1 MTWSYIAGID
11 IGNSSTE
18 VALATLNEAGALTIT
33 HSALAETTGIKG
45 TLRNVF
51 GIQEALALVAK
62 RAGINVSDISL
73 IRINE
78 ATPVIGDVAME
89 TITETIITESTM
101 IGHNPKT
108 PGGVGLGVGIT
119 ITPEELLTRPADS
132 SYILVVSSAFDFA
145 DIANVINASMRAG
158 YQITGVILQR
168 DDGVLVS
175 NRLEKSLPIVDEVLY
190 IDRIPLGM
198 LAAIEVAVPGKVI
211 ETLSNPYGIAT
222 VFNLNADETKN
233 IVPMA
238 RALIGNRS
246 AVVVKTPSGD
256 VKARAIPAGNLELQA
271 QGRTVRVDVA
281 AGAEAIMKAVD
292 GCGKLDN
299 VTGEAGTNIGGML
312 EHVRQTMAE
321 LTNKPSSEIF
331 IQDLLAVDTSV
342 PVSVTGGLAGEF
354 SLEQAVGIASMVKS
368 DRLQMAMIA
377 REIEQKLNIDV
388 QIGGAEA
395 EAAILG
401 ALTTPGTTR
410 PLAILDLGAGST
422 DASIINPKGEIIAT
436 HLAGAGDMVTMI
448 IARELG
454 LEDRY
459 LAEEIKKYP
468 LAKVESLFH
477 LRHEDGSVQFFPTP
491 LPPAVFARV
500 CVVKPDELVPLP
512 GDLVLE
518 KVRAIRRSAKER
530 VFVTNALRALRQVS
544 PTGNIRDI
552 PFVVLVGGSSLD
564 FEVPQLVTD
573 ALAHYRLV
581 AGRGNIRGSEGPRN
595 AVATGL
601 ILSWHKEFAH
611 GQ

>member
-1 MTWSYIAGID
+1 MRYIAGID

-18 VALATLNEAGALTIT
+18 VALATLNEAGALIIT

-108 PGGVGLGVGIT
+108 PGGAGLGVGIT

-342 PVSVTGGLAGEF
+342 PVSVTGGLAREF

-512 GDLVLE
+512 GDLALE

-601 ILSWHKEFAH
+601 ILSWHKEFAY

>member
-1 MTWSYIAGID
+1 MRYIAGID

-89 TITETIITESTM
+89 TITESTM

>member
-1 MTWSYIAGID
+1 MRYIAGID

-18 VALATLNEAGALTIT
+18 VALATLNEAGALAIT

-89 TITETIITESTM
+89 TITETINTESTM

>member
-1 MTWSYIAGID
+1 MRYIAGID

-18 VALATLNEAGALTIT
+18 VALATLNEAGALAIT

-312 EHVRQTMAE
+312 EHVRQTMAD

-518 KVRAIRRSAKER
+518 KVRVIRRSAKER